1 MFFSSQRAILPTHKE
16 VAMYQALIS
25 QIDPTVN
32 AKAVEAW
39 MRLQYSTLGHLDQAT
54 FKREIR
60 LFKLAKMT
68 DDQADRLAK
77 SFGL

>member
-1 MFFSSQRAILPTHKE
+1 MT
-16 VAMYQALIS
+16 YQKFINEL
-25 QIDPTVN
+25 DPSVN
-32 AKAVEAW
+32 ARAVEAW

-54 FKREIR
+54 FEREIR

-68 DDQADRLAK
+68 DEQADRLAK